1 LNIHAAEPASAPAWN
16 GYGRANTSVGR
27 AGSHEAS
34 REKAVNDNCW
44 GWIEMAAFSNTKARI
59 ALSGTSVLAMAL
71 LAAGPAQAQASNP
84 PGPGTAATDET
95 PLPQS
100 DSANEVPNATDI
112 VVTGSSIRGVPPTG
126 SNLIS
131 VTRDDVRTIGA
142 TTTAGLLA
150 TVPQLNSFNTTPR
163 ASGGGA
169 GSFAPGLRSLPAS
182 ATLPLMN
189 GHRLVAAS
197 TKETNPDFPLIPDL
211 AIERVEI
218 VADGASAIYGSDAVA
233 GVINFIT
240 RKRASGLEASVR
252 YGVADD
258 YHTFTASGL
267 FGRDWGSGSFVAA
280 YQYAEN
286 SNIRGGDRHFRVV
299 DFRPYGGVDTRSTV
313 CPAANVAVNTTAYA
327 IFYAAPILAPNTRNL
342 CDNGAVTD
350 IVPES
355 RIHSGYLTAHQDLSD
370 HVTLWGELLYSDRRE
385 IDQAPPPAGAGA
397 SGGVILY
404 NIPGFS
410 TNPFFKAPPGSGATI
425 EFVQFRT
432 DNLYGADHIDNRFRV
447 RAGNSS
453 VGLDA
458 KLVGDLKLSVYGTVD
473 WARNDAYLPAINP
486 AALDAAASAST
497 TATALDPFGNGT
509 SPAVA
514 AKIIDYAGD
523 LTIHQRTY
531 LGAAKVDGSLLDMPG
546 GQLKIAVG
554 AEYRHEAFRQR
565 GIYGG
570 SPVPEHLDRNIK
582 SVYGEV
588 FVPIFGAGNAAP
600 MMHSLVLSLSGR
612 YDDYSDFGATANP
625 KIGVNWEPARGI
637 MLRGT
642 YGTSFRAPGLRDVG
656 ATVGAYYFNA
666 AAIAGSSL
674 RDPSRGAAQVDTVV
688 LYGGNRGLQPEK
700 ARTWS
705 VGADLT
711 PCFLP
716 NFRASMTFYDIH
728 YTDVIGTPGGSIAF
742 TDPTFASVVFRNP
755 TAAQLSGLLAIA
767 VPVNFAA
774 GALPAIGNL
783 LDFRQGNFG
792 VRNTNGLDFDIGY
805 RKTTRF
811 GAIFADLAGNYILK
825 YETRLSPTSAVSNQ
839 LDLGVP
845 KATAR
850 GTLGAQIGALTAV
863 GFVNYR
869 HGITSLYATP
879 TGTAQY
885 SAGSYTTVDL
895 RFSLRLPNIGFAKG
909 SELSLQVN
917 DLFNQ
922 TPPFFPATD
931 GIGGSYNL
939 GRYVAVGLRK
949 SF

>member
-1 LNIHAAEPASAPAWN
+1 MTGTGKLNRH
-16 GYGRANTSVGR
+16 
-27 AGSHEAS
+27 
-34 REKAVNDNCW
+34 
-44 GWIEMAAFSNTKARI
+44 I
-59 ALSGTSVLAMAL
+59 ALSGTSLAAAL
-71 LAAGPAQAQASNP
+71 LCAVGPAWAQSANGSENSVA
-84 PGPGTAATDET
+84 TAPADAALPRSAADSPDET
-95 PLPQS
+95 E
-100 DSANEVPNATDI
+100 ADI
-112 VVTGSSIRGVPPTG
+112 IVTGSSIRGVPPTG

-131 VTRDDVRTIGA
+131 VTRADIRTIGA
-142 TTTAGLLA
+142 STSADLLA
-150 TVPQLNSFNTTPR
+150 TVPQLNSFNTAAR
-163 ASGGGA
+163 ATGGGA
-169 GSFAPGLRSLPAS
+169 GSFAPGLRGLPAT

-189 GHRLVAAS
+189 GHRLVASS
-197 TKETNPDFPLIPDL
+197 TKETNPDFPFIPDL

-240 RKRASGLEASVR
+240 RKRASGLETSVR
-252 YGVADD
+252 YGMADD

-267 FGRDWGSGSFVAA
+267 FGKDWGGGSVVAA

-286 SNIRGGDRHFRVV
+286 GNITGADRKFRVV
-299 DFRPYGGVDTRSTV
+299 DFRPYGGVDSRSSV
-313 CPAANVAVNTTAYA
+313 CPAANVAVNTTGYA
-327 IFYAAPILAPNTRNL
+327 IYYAAPTLAPNTRNL

-355 RIHSGYLTAHQDLSD
+355 QLHSGFLTAHQDLSD
-370 HVTLWGELLYSDRRE
+370 RVTLWGEILYSDRK
-385 IDQAPPPAGAGA
+385 DTVQAPPPPGAGA

-432 DNLYGADHIDNRFRV
+432 DNLYGADHIDNKFRV

-453 VGLDA
+453 AGIDA
-458 KLVGDLKLSVYGTVD
+458 KLGGDLKLSVYGTAN

-497 TATALDPFGNGT
+497 AATALDPFGNGT
-509 SPAVA
+509 SPAVV
-514 AKIIDYAGD
+514 AKILDYAGD
-523 LTIHQRTY
+523 LVIHQRTY
-531 LGAAKVDGSLLDMPG
+531 LGAAKVDGSLLELPG

-570 SPVPEHLDRNIK
+570 SQVPERLDRNVR
-582 SVYGEV
+582 SVYGEM
-588 FVPIFGAGNAAP
+588 FVPIVGTDNQAP
-600 MMHSLVLSLSGR
+600 LMRGLALSLSAR
-612 YDDYSDFGATANP
+612 YDDYSDFGSTTNP
-625 KIGVNWEPARGI
+625 KIGVNWEPVHGLTI
-637 MLRGT
+637 RGT

-666 AAIAGSSL
+666 AAIAGSVL
-674 RDPSRGAAQVDTVV
+674 RDPTRGAAQVDTVA

-705 VGADLT
+705 LGADLT
-711 PCFLP
+711 PGLLP
-716 NFRASMTFYDIH
+716 NFRASVTFYDIH

-742 TDPTFASVVFRNP
+742 TDPTFASVVYRNP
-755 TAAQLSGLLAIA
+755 TAAQLSGLLSIA

-774 GALPAIGNL
+774 GALPPIGNL

-792 VRNTNGLDFDIGY
+792 IRNTNGLDVDIGY
-805 RKTTRF
+805 LKTTRF
-811 GAIFADLAGNYILK
+811 GSVFAGLAGNYILK
-825 YETRLSPTSAVSNQ
+825 YETQLSPTSAVSNL

-850 GTLGAQIGALTAV
+850 ATLGAQAGPVTAV

-895 RFSLRLPNIGFAKG
+895 RFSAKLPNIGLAKG
-909 SELSLQVN
+909 TELSLQLN
-917 DLFNQ
+917 DLLDQ
-922 TPPFFPATD
+922 RPPFFPATD

-949 SF
+949 AF